1 MKCSEVVRKAIIS
14 DSRSQLEIARKSKTS
29 PPAVSRFVNGERG
42 LSMGV
47 FDRICLT
54 LNLTLQRSKTEA
66 KDGR

>member
-14 DSRSQLEIARKSKTS
+14 DSRSLSEIARKSKTAPS
-29 PPAVSRFVNGERG
+29 AVSRFVNGERG

-66 KDGR
+66 KNGR